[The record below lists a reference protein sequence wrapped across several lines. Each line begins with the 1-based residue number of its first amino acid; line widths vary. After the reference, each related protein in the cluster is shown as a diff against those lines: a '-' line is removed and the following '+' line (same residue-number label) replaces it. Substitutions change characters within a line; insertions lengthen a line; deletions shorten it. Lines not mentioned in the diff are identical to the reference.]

1 MLDEL
6 CESEDAVSIQCSV
19 EISAGMRNLLIDTLG
34 LIIAPVNDK
43 SALGHSNSSRN
54 SVGTYASG
62 KNVVKM

>member
-19 EISAGMRNLLIDTLG
+19 EISAGMRNLLNDTLG
-34 LIIAPVNDK
+34 LVLAPVNDS
-43 SALGHSNSSRN
+43 SALDHSKSSRN

-62 KNVVKM
+62 KNVVRM